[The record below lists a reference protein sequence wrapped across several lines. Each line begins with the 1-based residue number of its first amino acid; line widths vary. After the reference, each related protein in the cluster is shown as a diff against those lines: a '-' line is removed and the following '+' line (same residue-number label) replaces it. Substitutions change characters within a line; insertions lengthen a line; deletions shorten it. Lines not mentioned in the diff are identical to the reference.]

1 MTRCCTLRAIDNL
14 KHSLTSESLESNFK
28 KTETEEGSCCS
39 VVDLDD
45 LSLRSL
51 NRESDRESNLEC
63 MRKRER
69 ERERERLSDCC

>member
-1 MTRCCTLRAIDNL
+1 M

-51 NRESDRESNLEC
+51 NRESDRENNLEKSVC
-63 MRKRER
+63 VKEKEKER
-69 ERERERLSDCC
+69 ESVCLTVANLR